1 MWRKEAEV
9 IGLIEFS
16 DYYCLKLKEE
26 AGFIIERTYLNGAEI
41 KEGDQVQINYEK
53 GEIIGV
59 KVNGIEYDYPS
70 KQEQSLKKESEKIY
84 KELPPILQSKMDEL
98 RARNDKNITSREHLF
113 LEAFTFGAQ
122 IAEKFKTI
130 QEVRKFHSMER
141 EKQKKIF
148 PFLTFVTEKNYITAS
163 CYAALFVI
171 KDNMLKRK
179 KSPSQKDLSL

>member
-9 IGLIEFS
+9 IGLVEFS

-26 AGFIIERTYLNGAEI
+26 AGFIIERTYLNSTEI
-41 KEGDQVQINYEK
+41 KEGDKVQINYEK

-59 KVNGIEYDYPS
+59 KVNGTEYDYPS
-70 KQEQSLKKESEKIY
+70 KREQALKKESEKIY
-84 KELPPILQSKMDEL
+84 KELPPILQKKMDEL

-113 LEAFTFGAQ
+113 LEAFTFGAE

-130 QEVRKFHSMER
+130 KEVRKFHAMDR

-148 PFLTFVTEKNYITAS
+148 PFLTFATEDNYITAS

-171 KDNMLKRK
+171 KDNITKRK
-179 KSPSQKDLSL
+179 NTSSKKDLTL